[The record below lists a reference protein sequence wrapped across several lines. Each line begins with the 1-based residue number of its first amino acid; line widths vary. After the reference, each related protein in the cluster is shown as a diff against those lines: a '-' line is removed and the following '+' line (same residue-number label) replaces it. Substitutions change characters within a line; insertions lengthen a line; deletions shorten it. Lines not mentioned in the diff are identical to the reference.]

1 VKSKSKGTGNLKNN
15 VYFIGLALVMLF
27 TIIVVGC
34 SNGGE
39 TKGSSFVIDLEFNL
53 EETIINVQERVGK
66 ENEYKDIKLINIV
79 DQFKSVLE
87 ILNDTNW
94 ENAKVQMAQPP
105 HYKISFIKKG
115 SGEEIETFFVWITPQ
130 KDRLEVV
137 RVSGGYA
144 KLTKKNSDV
153 LFEVLTGVKNIS
165 KENHANLVNIEYNGG
180 KTLEESMD
188 YYIREIESSMGL
200 SGAFFTGKYK
210 IIDTEETSDMVNVY
224 AHVVS
229 RWVDTKGNTV
239 SASSGVLRI
248 GFKKE
253 NNLYI
258 YKDSQDYKAAVPPY
272 VPQKVSDIVS
282 TDGEKIYNDLIEE
295 IEKDIEKYL
304 NPKP

>member
-1 VKSKSKGTGNLKNN
+1 MKNN

-27 TIIVVGC
+27 SITIVGC

-39 TKGSSFVIDLEFNL
+39 TKGSSFVINLEFNL
-53 EETIINVQERVGK
+53 EETIINVQERVGE
-66 ENEYKDIKLINIV
+66 ENEYKVFKEIEKEELL
-79 DQFKSVLE
+79 KSVMD
-87 ILNDTNW
+87 ILNDTTW
-94 ENAKVQMAQPP
+94 EAKKVEMAQPP
-105 HYKISFIKKG
+105 HYKFSFMNKG
-115 SGEEIETFFVWITPQ
+115 SGEEIETFLVWVTPK
-130 KDRLEVV
+130 KDRLEVI

-153 LFEVLTGVKNIS
+153 LFEVLTGEKNFS
-165 KENHANLVNIEYNGG
+165 KENNVNQPNKEIEYTSKINGG

-224 AHVVS
+224 AQVVS
-229 RWVDTKGNTV
+229 RWVDTRGNTV
-239 SASSGVLRI
+239 SAESGVQRI

-258 YKDSQDYKAAVPPY
+258 YKDFQAFKAAVTPY
-272 VPQKVSDIVS
+272 VPQKVSDTIS
-282 TDGEKIYNDLIEE
+282 NDGEKIYNDLIEE